1 MPKVKRLGIQD
12 RRETEVRSRI
22 GAIQGVLKVSQK
34 QLAEM
39 AGINPST
46 LNKRL
51 KHDVGSMR
59 LSELWAIEDLARF
72 HSIWPDRRNN

>member
-1 MPKVKRLGIQD
+1 MPRVKKLGIQD

-51 KHDVGSMR
+51 KQDVGSMR
-59 LSELWAIEDLARF
+59 LSELWALEDVGRRNGV
-72 HSIWPDRRNN
+72 WPDGKKD

>member
-1 MPKVKRLGIQD
+1 M
-12 RRETEVRSRI
+12 
-22 GAIQGVLKVSQK
+22 LKVSQK

-51 KHDVGSMR
+51 KQDVGSMR

-72 HSIWPDRRNN
+72 HSVWPDEKKE